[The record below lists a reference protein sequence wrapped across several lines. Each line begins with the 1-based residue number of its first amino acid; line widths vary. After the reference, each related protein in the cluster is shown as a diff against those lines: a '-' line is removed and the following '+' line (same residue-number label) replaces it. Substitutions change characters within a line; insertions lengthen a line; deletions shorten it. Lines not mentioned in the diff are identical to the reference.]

1 MTLFPISAIIH
12 TVLNGAWELSLSHP
26 IDQEGRWKYIVEEAV
41 VKVPSF
47 NGEQLWRIKQKKKAD
62 SGVTAILEPI
72 FMDAM
77 DDCFLVDVRP
87 TNKNGQDALNIMTAP
102 NSKYTG
108 KSDITVQS
116 TAYYQFMNLI
126 EAINGDSD
134 NSFIN
139 RWGGEIL
146 FDNYTVNINKRVGGD
161 YGVQLRYG
169 KNIPVDGL
177 SEEVDIRDVVTRIY
191 PKAYNGHTIT
201 NSGYID
207 SPLINR
213 YPTIK
218 AATIT
223 FEDVKMRVD
232 AQEDDEANGVIVCDT
247 QGQLDV
253 ALKEK
258 CQEQYNTGIDK
269 PNITISA
276 NMVLLQ
282 HTEQYKDYMVLE
294 EVSLGDTIHCINNHL
309 NIVTDAR
316 VIEMEYDSMR
326 KKVISVVLGDFQY
339 NYFNNVSSS
348 VNRVDKAI
356 RSDGSVIAEQVQ
368 GIIDGVA
375 AQMHTQ
381 SSIAKKATVRAILFE
396 DLDPQSSTFGA
407 MCLGTMGFQIA
418 SERTA
423 DGRDW
428 KWSTFGTG
436 QGFFAD
442 FIVAGT
448 MLAERIR
455 GGTLEIGGATGKNG
469 IISVLDASGVEIG
482 RWDINGLNVKK
493 GDIKGATITLG
504 GANNLQG
511 LLKLLNASGSEIVR
525 LDKDGVYAKGK
536 YICEGSQY
544 GRNVEISEGAFKML
558 AEDKSVVGM
567 LHATSNKWM
576 RLELGSGTAIGFT
589 EDYLSFNAENIEVG
603 GNIHVSG
610 YMGKSGRAM
619 FSDGSYL
626 DFRKGFLV
634 GGNTTEGGTF

>member
-1 MTLFPISAIIH
+1 
-12 TVLNGAWELSLSHP
+12 VLNGAWELSLSHP

-316 VIEMEYDSMR
+316 VIEMEYDSLR

-511 LLKLLNASGSEIVR
+511 LLKLLNVSGSEIVR

-558 AEDKSVVGM
+558 AEDKTVVGM

-634 GGNTTEGGTF
+634 GGNTTEGGAF